1 MKIEDTVRLPDE
13 RGHFGEF
20 GGQFVSET
28 LMHALDELR
37 EALNSEHAEGIND
50 EMGDV
55 FFSCVNLAR
64 HLGLDAEE
72 TLRHST
78 AKFERRFQNME
89 ARVADDGAALSAMSE
104 KQLDRLWRLAKDDL
118 DG

>member
-1 MKIEDTVRLPDE
+1 VLDKVQEE
-13 RGHFGEF
+13 
-20 GGQFVSET
+20 
-28 LMHALDELR
+28 LDELR
-37 EALNSEHAEGIND
+37 EAMNSEHAEEIVD

-55 FFSCVNLAR
+55 LFSCTNLAR

-89 ARVADDGAALSAMSE
+89 VRVAGEGAALSAMSE
-104 KQLDRLWRLAKDDL
+104 KQFDRLWRLAKDDL
-118 DG
+118 GG